1 MYPPEYV
8 AVYALLQG
16 RIKAAE
22 TQRRAR
28 AARAYRPPRR
38 ARRTV
43 GARRRPASRRVGE
56 AA

>member
-1 MYPPEYV
+1 MHPEYI
-8 AVYALLQG
+8 AIHALLQG

-22 TQRRAR
+22 TQRQKR

-43 GARRRPASRRVGE
+43 GDRRRPVSRRVGE